1 MTALS
6 IQPPFPLITDI
17 DGQPLE
23 DGYIWIGV
31 ANLPPIGNPIAVYWD
46 AALTQPAALPVRTRG
61 GYPVNNGTPARLYV
75 NSDYSI
81 QVQNKNG
88 SVLYSAPQATERYGG
103 LIISSADISFLQ
115 AGANAVI
122 RSAQSKMRDVVSV
135 KDFGAVGDGVAD
147 DTVAIQAAFNSGAKF
162 VEFGQGSVYKTTD
175 TIICPISV
183 GADFQ
188 SSQILYTG
196 TRDRPAFQFGTTAG
210 AQEASLLNVNLLAQ
224 TTDVSND
231 AFVGL
236 KVFNAQRNRITVTRI
251 SGFTHNVEFV
261 SRGQGVTGVSFS
273 AAFLGTCKYA
283 LTTTCDGAAFNYINA
298 NTFFVEDWTNVSPQ
312 AGDSHGWFARGIAGA
327 FTVEVQ
333 NGNRVHFH
341 SIQPGNGSIG
351 EVRNAAKLVDVAA
364 LNIMQVDRYES
375 GRGNI
380 AVISGPVGDGI
391 TAASVIAQNVFQ
403 IGLLTQGGGAIV
415 QSLSETG
422 TARLNLIQWTN
433 DLRYAG
439 DEVNITNLASLVKAY
454 SSSTLMMTGPLHV
467 TTGTGTPAQFIAPGG
482 IEMGA
487 DVIRM
492 NTADRTIGFFI
503 DIDGGETFQAWVNTS
518 NGLYPAIGIAAYDAS
533 GNRMSYPG
541 GGAVPVIKSD
551 ATARYNRWSTD
562 TGGAYLSGAANSEMT
577 FTTDS
582 TVKRLRVFIY
592 GGLGWVRA
600 FGIRRLTQKQT
611 PLSPF
616 SGLIS
621 NPVNHYVAGDPT
633 NGTFG
638 IYNRGD
644 LGLLDTA
651 SGSGL
656 DAYQATLGGYLC
668 AAWMVT
674 TAVTVGMLRHNGGNV
689 YECTTAGT
697 TAGAGGPSGTG
708 SSISDGTAVWKYLST
723 KAVFTLV

>member
-1 MTALS
+1 MSVAVFEPYS
-6 IQPPFPLITDI
+6 LIFDR

-23 DGYIWIGV
+23 NGYLWFGT
-31 ANLPPIGNPIAVYWD
+31 AAQNPQTNPIVVYWD
-46 AALTQPAALPVRTRG
+46 QAGTQIAAQPIRTSG
-61 GYPVNNGTPARLYV
+61 GYPVRNGAPARVYV
-75 NSDYSI
+75 NADDYS
-81 QVQNKNG
+81 
-88 SVLYSAPQATERYGG
+88 
-103 LIISSADISFLQ
+103 LIIRDKNQRLVSSQLNAAVFGSAFVGFLQ
-115 AGANAVI
+115 AGTGAVTRTVQAKLREI
-122 RSAQSKMRDVVSV
+122 QVSPT
-135 KDFGAVGDGVAD
+135 DFGATGDGVTD
-147 DTVAIQAAFNSGAKF
+147 DTLAVQTAFNSGADF
-162 VEFGQGSVYKTTD
+162 VEFGKGYVYKTTN
-175 TIICPISV
+175 TITCPIGV

-188 SSQILYTG
+188 SSQILYAG
-196 TRDRPAFQFGTTAG
+196 TRDRAAFQFGTTAG
-210 AQEASLLNVNLLAQ
+210 AQESNLFNVNVLAQ
-224 TTDVSND
+224 TTDVTND
-231 AFVGL
+231 GFVGL
-236 KVFNAQRNRITVTRI
+236 KVYNAQRNRITVSRI
-251 SGFTHNVEFV
+251 SGFTHSTEFV
-261 SRGQGVTGVSFS
+261 SRGQGVTGVTYS

-283 LTTTCDGAAFNYINA
+283 LTTTCDGAAFNYING
-298 NTFFVEDWTNVSPQ
+298 NTFFIEDWTNISPQ

-327 FTVEVQ
+327 FTIEVQ

-341 SIQPGNGSIG
+341 SIQPGNGSVG

-364 LNIMQVDRYES
+364 INIMQVDRYES

-422 TARLNLIQWTN
+422 SARLNLIQWTN

-467 TTGTGTPAQFIAPGG
+467 TTGAGTPVQFIAPGG
-482 IEMGA
+482 IEMGSET
-487 DVIRM
+487 IRM
-492 NTADRTIGFFI
+492 NSADRTIGFFI

-518 NGLYPAIGIAAYDAS
+518 NSLYPALGIAAYDAN

-541 GGAVPVIKSD
+541 SPAVPVIKSD
-551 ATARYNRWSTD
+551 ATARYNRWSVD

-592 GGLGWVRA
+592 GGSGFVRA
-600 FGIRRLTQKQT
+600 FGIRRLTQKQA

-644 LGLLDTA
+644 LALIDTA
-651 SGSGL
+651 AAAGL

-668 AAWMVT
+668 DAWT
-674 TAVTVGMLRHNGGNV
+674 ASTAVTLGMLRHNGGNV
-689 YECTTAGT
+689 YECITAGT
-697 TAGAGGPSGTG
+697 TAGAGGPAGTG
-708 SSISDGTAVWKYLST
+708 SSIADGTAVWKYLST